1 MMVQYQSF
9 SSAIITL
16 LIFSTA
22 PNPSFSFTA
31 TSKKLSFVGHTNSLS
46 RRTILRSTPLLPGD
60 DDDLG
65 FNLQNPLSVSE
76 MSKQRSDYAREQA
89 LAGYKAEE
97 EAAEAKRL
105 EKKAMGD
112 RNVGPGDDLSAFS
125 SAVDDGFEASEGNDT
140 DGGWDPNVSP
150 GATQESDNAQ
160 STGTVDGGSGLY
172 IPGADNNSSDG
183 GLLL

>member
-16 LIFSTA
+16 LVFSTA
-22 PNPSFSFTA
+22 LNPSFSFTT
-31 TSKKLSFVGHTNSLS
+31 TSQKLSFVGHTNSLS

-76 MSKQRSDYAREQA
+76 MSKQRSDYAREEA
-89 LAGYKAEE
+89 LARYKAEE

-125 SAVDDGFEASEGNDT
+125 AVNDGFEASEGNDT
-140 DGGWDPNVSP
+140 DGGWDPNVTP
-150 GATQESDNAQ
+150 GATEESDNTQ
-160 STGTVDGGSGLY
+160 STGTVDGGSGLF